1 MGRVVALALAMAL
14 AACQPLPRPFSHGGQ
29 PDRNLLA
36 MPDRGGIIV
45 LPVSEAP
52 PATADGLAGAM
63 VTALHAAN
71 VPASRDGGNRDSAF
85 LQGRVEDDG
94 RDARVVWDLFAGDG
108 ALIGSHAQAIEGTPL
123 AAWRTAEPDL
133 MAALATAS
141 AANIAALIQ
150 SAAPVAV
157 TTPRIVVLPVEGAP
171 GDGDAR
177 LGTAVR
183 TALAAA
189 EIEIA
194 EVADAHT
201 LSLAGRVVIVGAG
214 AGSDD
219 GDDAVAISWT
229 VRDPAGKR
237 LGVIRQANRVPAG
250 SLDGHWGQVA
260 EAVAAGTAEGIADLL
275 TRVEWRP
282 LDPAEPP
289 E

>member
-1 MGRVVALALAMAL
+1 MGRLVALALAMAL
-14 AACQPLPRPFSHGGQ
+14 AACQPLPQPFSHGGQ
-29 PDRNLLA
+29 PDRGLLA

-45 LPVSEAP
+45 LPVSAAP
-52 PATADGLAGAM
+52 LATAAGLAGAM

-71 VPASRDGGNRDSAF
+71 VPASRGGGNRDSTF

-108 ALIGSHAQAIEGTPL
+108 ALIGSHAQSIEGTPV
-123 AAWRTAEPDL
+123 AAWRAAEPDL

-141 AANIAALIQ
+141 AAIIAALTQ
-150 SAAPVAV
+150 GDAPVEV
-157 TTPRIVVLPVEGAP
+157 TTPRIVILPVEGAP

-194 EVADAHT
+194 EVAGAHT

-214 AGSDD
+214 AGAS
-219 GDDAVAISWT
+219 DDAVEISWT
-229 VRDPAGKR
+229 VSDPAGKQ

-250 SLDGHWGQVA
+250 SLDGQWGQVA
-260 EAVAAGTAEGIADLL
+260 EAVAAGTAEGVADLL

-282 LDPAEPP
+282 LEPAEPP

>member
-14 AACQPLPRPFSHGGQ
+14 AACQPLPQPFSHGGQ
-29 PDRNLLA
+29 PDRGLLA

-52 PATADGLAGAM
+52 LATADGLAGAM

-71 VPASRDGGNRDSAF
+71 VPSSRGGGNRDSTF

-108 ALIGSHAQAIEGTPL
+108 ALIGSHAQAIEGTPV
-123 AAWRTAEPDL
+123 AAWRAAEPDL

-141 AANIAALIQ
+141 AADIAALIQ
-150 SAAPVAV
+150 GDAPVEV
-157 TTPRIVVLPVEGAP
+157 TTPQIVVLPVEGAP

-177 LGTAVR
+177 LSTAVR

-194 EVADAHT
+194 EVAGAHT

-214 AGSDD
+214 AGAS
-219 GDDAVAISWT
+219 DDAVEISWT
-229 VRDPAGKR
+229 VRDPTGKQ

-250 SLDGHWGQVA
+250 SLDGQWGQVA
-260 EAVAAGTAEGIADLL
+260 EAVAAGTAEGVADLL

-282 LDPAEPP
+282 LEPAEPP